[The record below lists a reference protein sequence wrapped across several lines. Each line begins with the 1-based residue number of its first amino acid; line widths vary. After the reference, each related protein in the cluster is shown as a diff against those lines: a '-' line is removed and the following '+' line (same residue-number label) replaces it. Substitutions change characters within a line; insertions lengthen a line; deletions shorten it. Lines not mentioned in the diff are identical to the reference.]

1 MEFRSEFG
9 YWLISEHPPAASNN
23 VIVMSVKAINLPMN
37 RVWQEVIHAARQAP
51 AMYFAPFVA
60 AAREVRRV
68 YRTVQ
73 RSNRERTANLAR

>member
-1 MEFRSEFG
+1 
-9 YWLISEHPPAASNN
+9 
-23 VIVMSVKAINLPMN
+23 MN